1 VAERGQE
8 AVPDDPIR
16 IAVVAPACRIDP
28 ALAERVQHL
37 AGDRWA
43 SAAADIRF
51 HPQCFLS
58 AGHFAG
64 DDATRAAA
72 FLDVANDPSIDAVW
86 CARGGYGSGR
96 IADTVLANLGA
107 ASRRKRYLGYS
118 DVGFLFAGLYRAG
131 ITGVAHGPMPSDLR
145 RVGGEVAVMRAL
157 AWLIDGDPATLEP
170 SVVGAGRTAAFNI
183 TVLSHLIGTSLLPDL
198 EGHVLMLEDVDEH
211 MYRID
216 RALWHITNAPA
227 LRRIAG
233 IRLGRISRVPPNE
246 PDFGEDEVAVV
257 GRACASAGIPYLGRA
272 DIGHDVANRIVPF
285 GGLSGA

>member
-1 VAERGQE
+1 MPA
-8 AVPDDPIR
+8 DPIR

-28 ALAERVQHL
+28 GLAERAQHL
-37 AGDRWA
+37 ADDRWA
-43 SAAADIRF
+43 SAAPDIRF

-72 FLDVANDPSIDAVW
+72 FLDVANDPAIDAVW

-96 IADTVLANLGA
+96 IVDTVLANLGPA
-107 ASRRKRYLGYS
+107 AGRKRYLGYS

-131 ITGVAHGPMPSDLR
+131 FTGVAHGPMPSDLR
-145 RVGGEVAVMRAL
+145 LAGGEVAVMRAL
-157 AWLIDGDPATLEP
+157 TWLVEGAPATVEP
-170 SVVGAGRTAAFNI
+170 SVAGAGWTAAFNI
-183 TVLSHLIGTSLLPDL
+183 TVLSHLIGTPLLPDL
-198 EGHVLMLEDVDEH
+198 VGHVLMLEDVDEH

-227 LRRIAG
+227 LRHVAG

-246 PDFGEDEVAVV
+246 PEFGEDEVAVV
-257 GRACASAGIPYLGRA
+257 ERACATAGIPYLGRA

-285 GGLSGA
+285 GGLRGA